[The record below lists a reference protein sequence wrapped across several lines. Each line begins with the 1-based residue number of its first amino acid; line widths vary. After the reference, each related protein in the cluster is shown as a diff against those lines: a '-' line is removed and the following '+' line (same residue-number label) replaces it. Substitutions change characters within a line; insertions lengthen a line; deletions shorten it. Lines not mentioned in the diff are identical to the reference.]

1 MRIRDI
7 ARIGGFSCGE
17 YNAVTDV
24 KGVRVGHSTVI
35 KDGAGPV
42 EGIARTGVSAA
53 VSLIMILPPILVF
66 LFSQSNVMQTMS
78 TSGIKD

>member
-7 ARIGGFSCGE
+7 ARIDGFPCGE

-42 EGIARTGVSAA
+42 EGIARTASPLSSPPGISWKTPCMPVCSA
-53 VSLIMILPPILVF
+53 
-66 LFSQSNVMQTMS
+66 
-78 TSGIKD
+78 

>member
-1 MRIRDI
+1 MADLLIFSFQGI
-7 ARIGGFSCGE
+7 WSTTGGNLIFDE
-17 YNAVTDV
+17 DLKTLPTALNNIV
-24 KGVRVGHSTVI
+24 
-35 KDGAGPV
+35 AG
-42 EGIARTGVSAA
+42 GIARTGVSAA